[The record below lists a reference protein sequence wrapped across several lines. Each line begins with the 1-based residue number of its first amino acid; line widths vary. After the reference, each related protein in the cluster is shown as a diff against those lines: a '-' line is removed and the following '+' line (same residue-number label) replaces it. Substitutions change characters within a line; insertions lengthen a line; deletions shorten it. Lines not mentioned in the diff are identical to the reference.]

1 MFKKIKEGKM
11 KKVILGLI
19 ALAGVSFASEYLN
32 PYWFQDGEKEM
43 VKKDY
48 IESNSVNSPYK
59 K

>member
-1 MFKKIKEGKM
+1 M

-32 PYWFQDGEKEM
+32 PYWFQDGEKEI

-48 IESNSVNSPYK
+48 IESNSANSPYK